1 MKVSLPAFS
10 ILMVMAFSSLASSE
24 SVDSYPP
31 ISCCFA
37 YVSQQISRKVIIDY
51 YETSSMC
58 FQPAVVFL
66 TKSGHQI
73 CANPNDNWVQNYVN
87 YLELTERFSALDNEP
102 KRKMIQNKKHS
113 VVEQISQ
120 D

>member
-1 MKVSLPAFS
+1 MEIYTVVFS
-10 ILMVMAFSSLASSE
+10 ILLVMVFTTLVSSAE
-24 SVDSYPP
+24 IDSYPP

>member
-1 MKVSLPAFS
+1 MKISTVAFS
-10 ILMVMAFSSLASSE
+10 ILLVMVFTTLVSSAE
-24 SVDSYPP
+24 NDSALP

-58 FQPAVVFL
+58 SQPAVVFL
-66 TKSGHQI
+66 TKGGRQI

-87 YLELTERFSALDNEP
+87 YLELTERFSALDNES
-102 KRKMIQNKKHS
+102 KRKMIQNKKNTA
-113 VVEQISQ
+113 VEQISQ